1 MDDRYLVDL
10 SDSQQNAFLQFVSGL
25 HTNSPEERASH
36 LAKQGFHDVQPGAMR
51 GSQHVFESIGASRQK
66 GSGLIRDMGGMV
78 VEGQSNRALR
88 QMVSIQ
94 VLGPPEILGSPT
106 RPSLDV

>member
-66 GSGLIRDMGGMV
+66 GSGLAEYQHKTDRVIPV
-78 VEGQSNRALR
+78 VELR
-88 QMVSIQ
+88 RDL
-94 VLGPPEILGSPT
+94 VLLAFAPLGNAT
-106 RPSLDV
+106 QYLGG